1 MKLRKVPADRIIAN
15 FVILK
20 DDPKFF
26 DEKTFSI
33 ATRTPP
39 ADGQFQRQ
47 AGCKMRRN
55 VGDRQAAKHLFANFA
70 LRIQLIV
77 IH

>member
-1 MKLRKVPADRIIAN
+1 MKLRKAPADRIIAN
-15 FVILK
+15 FVILR

-33 ATRTPP
+33 ATRASPP
-39 ADGQFQRQ
+39 DGQFMRLT
-47 AGCKMRRN
+47 GCKMRRN
-55 VGDRQAAKHLFANFA
+55 VGDRQAAKLLFANFA